1 MENLQQKDQI
11 RELRNEIDSKD
22 RRIAELERM
31 LQNKTVMHLSLQKL

>member
-11 RELRNEIDSKD
+11 RKLGDEIDSKD